1 MKDEVATRLLGSA
14 MGWDADDIP
23 SDLRSFQVL
32 ARYKYD
38 RYGRFEPGRKFVDS
52 FALWLRQFATPEER
66 QIAFD
71 FIRDTLTYV
80 SDHELEHLAGTAF
93 PFFVKPAIR
102 DRVGRELCLPLH
114 RVAAIETSPLFHRRL
129 RETLYLG
136 LSDGARI
143 DAFRRSSPEI
153 DHEQVYG
160 TYEVRANRLDK
171 MLAKLRE
178 HLPKED
184 PETLRFTSVFLID
197 DISASGTSIVR
208 KEGDKF
214 TGRLNGFAEQLVAD
228 INQDSKIFAGSATR
242 VYILLYIATEQAL
255 EHINQSLDLWT
266 HAPWT
271 VKPEVVVIQT
281 FAHGGRIA
289 PESHPAMAPLICK
302 YYDPAIQNEHTDE
315 GRTPLHYGFAG
326 CGLPLVLSHNTPNNS
341 LALLWADGSN
351 TMKPLFPR
359 KERHVGQNRRP

>member
-1 MKDEVATRLLGSA
+1 

-38 RYGRFEPGRKFVDS
+38 RYGRFEPGRKFIDS
-52 FALWLRQFATPEER
+52 FALWLRQFATSEER
-66 QIAFD
+66 RIGFN

-80 SDHELEHLAGTAF
+80 SDHELDHLARTAF

-114 RVAAIETSPLFHRRL
+114 RITAIETSPLFRRRS

-160 TYEVRANRLDK
+160 TYEVRANRLQK
-171 MLAKLRE
+171 MFAKLQD
-178 HLPKED
+178 HLPDED
-184 PETLRFTSVFLID
+184 PDTLRFTSVFLID
-197 DISASGTSIVR
+197 DISASGTSLVKR
-208 KEGDKF
+208 EGDSF
-214 TGRLNGFAEQLVAD
+214 AGRLNAFAEQLVSD
-228 INQDSKIFAGSATR
+228 IDQGSRVFAGSATR

-255 EHINQSLDLWT
+255 EHINQALDSWVD
-266 HAPWT
+266 APWT
-271 VKPEVVVIQT
+271 VKPEVIVIQMFT
-281 FAHGGRIA
+281 HADRISPDSHPEIA
-289 PESHPAMAPLICK
+289 PMICK
-302 YYDPAIQNEHTDE
+302 YYDQAIQNEHTDE
-315 GRTPLHYGFAG
+315 GGTPLHYGFAS
-326 CGLPLVLSHNTPNNS
+326 CGLPLVLAHNTPNNS

-351 TMKPLFPR
+351 TMTPLFPR
-359 KERHVGQNRRP
+359 KERHVGQNRRM